1 MPKTRVT
8 CPTCAT
14 PLELDDEYLGQ
25 EVQCGSC
32 HQVFEA
38 KSEKRRRPDDE
49 DDERPSRRKSRFRR
63 EADDDEDDSDRPRRR
78 RRRSGSGGGGSAGTA
93 SLVLGLIAIFAWC
106 CPLVGYPVT
115 IAGLI
120 CGFVGLKSGNKGTA
134 IAGIILNG
142 LFLLATIANSVLG
155 AAMNLGAFNNRFNRN
170 NNPWNQPQN
179 PPPWNPPPVQPRN
192 FR

>member
-38 KSEKRRRPDDE
+38 KAEKRRRPRDDEDGPMALRSSKFRREVEDDE
-49 DDERPSRRKSRFRR
+49 DDDYRP
-63 EADDDEDDSDRPRRR
+63 RR
-78 RRRSGSGGGGSAGTA
+78 RRRSGSGSGGGAATA
-93 SLVLGLIAIFAWC
+93 SLVLGLIAIIAWC
-106 CPLVGYPVT
+106 CPLIGFPVT
-115 IAGLI
+115 VAGLI
-120 CGFVGLKSGNKGTA
+120 CGCIGLKSQNNKGAA
-134 IAGIILNG
+134 IAGLILNG
-142 LFLLATIANSVLG
+142 LFLVATIANSALG

-170 NNPWNQPQN
+170 NNPWNQQQN
-179 PPPWNPPPVQPRN
+179 PPPWNPPPAQPRN